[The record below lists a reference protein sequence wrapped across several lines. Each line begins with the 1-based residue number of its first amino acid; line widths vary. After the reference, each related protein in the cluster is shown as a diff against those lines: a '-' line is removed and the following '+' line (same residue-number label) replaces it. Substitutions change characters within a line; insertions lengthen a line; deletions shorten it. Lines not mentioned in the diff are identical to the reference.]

1 MKGIITP
8 SRGRPAKITK
18 STGNPRG
25 RPPIRRGDT
34 VPNQDPDLEDSIIQE
49 GNDEEDGDGDV
60 DAENEQDHTQ
70 QQQQQQQHA
79 VQQHQVQQHQ
89 VQQHQVQQHQV
100 QHPHPHAQH
109 LQPQHH
115 ADFDE
120 EASAAAAA
128 AAAAVHHQQQQQQQ
142 QQHHQHH
149 QPLDLTAASI
159 LASSVNNPNDHP
171 DLGHGPP
178 LDGPPPEANTTENLA
193 RDSGY
198 SNVVVESALA
208 KRLAREPGMRLAQQR
223 RPEQALNLQRRSNV
237 EALFAHIAGDAA
249 PMPCKNCHKGHG
261 PWTTCVVVDG
271 QMCGS
276 CANCWFNASGA
287 RCSFHETRNPAAH
300 GGQVMAADAMG
311 FPLPPAP
318 PQAMAPFNFAS
329 IPASSDPV
337 VRYTVEQ
344 AMAQVRGA
352 DKKTRYMLMIEAAA
366 RQLAFQIASYEETIQ
381 EEQQQQQGPPSAVM
395 NDPDAP

>member
-8 SRGRPAKITK
+8 SRGRPAKVTK
-18 STGNPRG
+18 STANARG
-25 RPPIRRGDT
+25 RAVRRGDT

-49 GNDEEDGDGDV
+49 GDEEDDDGDV

-70 QQQQQQQHA
+70 DQQQQHQHPHPHQI
-79 VQQHQVQQHQ
+79 QQHQVQ
-89 VQQHQVQQHQV
+89 VQQHQIQH
-100 QHPHPHAQH
+100 QHPHQH

-115 ADFDE
+115 TDFDS

-128 AAAAVHHQQQQQQQ
+128 AAAAVHHQQQQHHQQ
-142 QQHHQHH
+142 QHH

-159 LASSVNNPNDHP
+159 LASSVNNPNDQPHHP
-171 DLGHGPP
+171 DLGPHGPP
-178 LDGPPPEANTTENLA
+178 LDGPPPDANTTENLA
-193 RDSGY
+193 RESGY
-198 SNVVVESALA
+198 SSVIVESALA

-237 EALFAHIAGDAA
+237 EALFAHIAGEAA

-300 GGQVMAADAMG
+300 GGQVMGPDAMG
-311 FPLPPAP
+311 FQLPPAP

-366 RQLAFQIASYEETIQ
+366 RQLAFQIALYEETVQ
-381 EEQQQQQGPPSAVM
+381 EEQQQQQQGPPSAIM

>member
-8 SRGRPAKITK
+8 ARGRPAKITK
-18 STGNPRG
+18 STAAPRG
-25 RPPIRRGDT
+25 RPVRRGDT
-34 VPNQDPDLEDSIIQE
+34 VPNQDPDLEDPIVPE
-49 GNDEEDGDGDV
+49 DDVEDGDGDV
-60 DAENEQDHTQ
+60 DAENEQEDHAQEQHEQ
-70 QQQQQQQHA
+70 QVQQIQQHQQQQHL
-79 VQQHQVQQHQ
+79 QQ
-89 VQQHQVQQHQV
+89 
-100 QHPHPHAQH
+100 
-109 LQPQHH
+109 QHH
-115 ADFDE
+115 ADFDS

-128 AAAAVHHQQQQQQQ
+128 AAAAVHHQQQQQ
-142 QQHHQHH
+142 HHQ
-149 QPLDLTAASI
+149 QLDLTAASI
-159 LASSVNNPNDHP
+159 LASSVNNPNDQSHHP
-171 DLGHGPP
+171 DLGGPHGPP
-178 LDGPPPEANTTENLA
+178 MDGPPSDANTTENLA
-193 RDSGY
+193 RESGY
-198 SNVVVESALA
+198 TNVVVESALA

-237 EALFAHIAGDAA
+237 EALFAHIAGDSA

-287 RCSFHETRNPAAH
+287 RCSFHETRNPATH
-300 GGQVMAADAMG
+300 GGQVIGSDAMS
-311 FPLPPAP
+311 FQLPPAP

-366 RQLAFQIASYEETIQ
+366 RQLAFQIAMYEESAQ
-381 EEQQQQQGPPSAVM
+381 EEQQQGPPPAVM
-395 NDPDAP
+395 NDPDVP